1 MTHNC
6 HTDNDF
12 LLDGGGVTSRLH
24 TDNDIGRFLC
34 ILGLRGV
41 ITLKNSLNYPAEFTW
56 APNLG
61 EKGTAFSIRPATG
74 KLFTLTCILQS
85 SVPFFLCNQKDFDQ
99 YLIVISNFM

>member
-1 MTHNC
+1 MIFFFMGMLLQQDNTQIMTLG
-6 HTDNDF
+6 DF
-12 LLDGGGVTSRLH
+12 
-24 TDNDIGRFLC
+24 C

-85 SVPFFLCNQKDFDQ
+85 TVPFFLCNQKDFDQ
-99 YLIVISNFM
+99 YLLVIFNFM